1 MKKLDKNYL
10 SLQFRNHIRSKNGSE
25 FQSFFENIMEKSDPG
40 FDKVKPYGN
49 KGDSGNDG
57 YKSES
62 GVFYQV
68 YAPNVP
74 SINKAK
80 AAKKLRDD
88 FQKLKKGWS
97 QISTIKEYNFVFND
111 KYEGT
116 IQDIDQALSDLGKN
130 NRKIKFKKLL
140 AKDLEKIFFS
150 LNEDDIFDLGFHT
163 DQRQAVS
170 IAYSYLEGVITELD
184 KENILFAQKN
194 LQIIKESIASLNDEN
209 LSLEYEVL
217 ECRCLQKMERIDEAR
232 ETYKNIAKRFPD
244 DPRPLLYLAEIYLN
258 DKEPEKNAELL
269 KKAERI
275 NSDFWLLHLEKI
287 IRAMHL
293 DEAIDTH
300 NIDEKNFPEDP
311 KERASFYRVYA
322 IAFDKS
328 GDQVK
333 ADEFLERAAR
343 LTPDRY
349 VNYYDELA
357 FIHHRMLLAQ
367 DISQKLQLARDLLER
382 ADIAI
387 NKFLEY
393 GDIGARNKASL
404 NVLKLDALLALD
416 NIPEFEQLSTE
427 TYKLAATCY
436 FDKRIERILVGI
448 LQYVMLPDSELVQLL
463 DYLKNVKNKIS
474 NELLEVLI
482 LQFQLRNS
490 LFTEGET
497 FFEEISHQEYLQ
509 FINDLKK
516 GRQEQVLDFLRER
529 LPFAIALASTLKGYP
544 GLRRKIIENL
554 PEDKN
559 IQKNKLWLILNFDE
573 DDFDEAF
580 EILKQLD
587 LSSLSYVECRPMLQ
601 IVRQQKAWDFEI
613 TILEKLLEKE
623 KNEKALFDLKLQLL
637 VAYLSLEKFPDVIEL
652 GEKLLAENLNKK
664 MLDAHNL
671 EALLGN
677 TLIACR
683 ERGKVESEA
692 LNTAEKLLETYPLEN
707 PTLEF
712 KAGIE
717 AEVYLDNNKGEKA
730 LAAVIDGVKRKKRL
744 APQEYAKLY
753 FLFLRIGNQSNLNLV
768 SLDSVQEIT
777 FVKLRN
783 KDEWYFIGDE
793 NELDAIPISKMNNK
807 HEVFIGRRLEEI
819 IVFPNKYSADSDVST
834 IELIFTVEQYVLWQT
849 VENFHRL
856 ASQGNIPGVDMVQVP
871 PQGDTVDIQYL
882 VKFFED
888 INSRTEPLFEMY
900 CKSPVPLA
908 VLAVSESGLTS
919 AVGHIQSE
927 RKGFIH
933 FSDGTTN
940 EFNAQKTLAKR
951 VINEKL
957 PFYIDGT
964 SALFLSES
972 GMLPIIHAYIPTL
985 RIPQSVINLLA
996 DVAGKFRYMA
1006 GHTGYMGYQQGKL
1019 RISSIEK
1026 DKKDFIRS
1034 NFIAS
1039 IKLLE
1044 SKPKNVK
1051 VISSANKIDCLS
1063 EEKVPA
1069 ELCDACVLAQK
1080 ENVTVLTDDF
1090 LYLKFN
1096 STETGKKAPEYFSS
1110 LALVRVLYEEGKI
1123 SFKEYLEYFG
1133 YLSSYRFRFLALD
1146 SVDIEK
1152 AVFGEGK
1159 IKTVKPGNIKRL
1171 NFQLTLAEE
1180 YGVPFQTAFRVAG
1193 LFFIDVLKDNSI
1205 TEAVAEQIFIEIL
1218 ESFPT
1223 EMSKKDLGQI
1233 FIEACS
1239 RIIEKNKSKVI
1250 IQPENQLLQKK
1261 INRLQQA
1268 AEIFGWQSKLW
1279 IPN

>member
-10 SLQFRNHIRSKNGSE
+10 ALQFRNHILSRNGSA
-25 FQSFFENIMEKSDPG
+25 FQSFFESIMEKADPS
-40 FDKVKPYGN
+40 FEKVKPYGN

-57 YKSES
+57 YKNEA

-74 SINKAK
+74 SVNGAK

-88 FQKLKKGWS
+88 FQKLKKGWNP
-97 QISTIKEYNFVFND
+97 ISTIKEYNFVFND

-116 IQDIDQALSDLGKN
+116 IQDIEQSLSDLRKN
-130 NRKIKFKKLL
+130 NRKTMFKKLL
-140 AKDLEKIFFS
+140 ANDLEKIFFS
-150 LNEDDIFDLGFHT
+150 LDEDDIFDLGFHT
-163 DQRQAVS
+163 DQRQALS
-170 IAYSYLEGVITELD
+170 IAYSYLEGVKTELD
-184 KENILFAQKN
+184 KENALFAQKN
-194 LQIIKESIASLNDEN
+194 LRMIKESIESLDDEN
-209 LSLEYEVL
+209 LSLEYEIL
-217 ECRCLQKMERIDEAR
+217 ECRCLQKLERVDEAR
-232 ETYKNIAKRFPD
+232 EKYKDIAKRFPD
-244 DPRPLLYLAEIYLN
+244 DPRPLLFLAEIYLN
-258 DKEPEKNAELL
+258 DKEPEKNAEIL
-269 KKAERI
+269 KKAEKI
-275 NSDFWLLHLEKI
+275 NSDFWLLRLEKI
-287 IRAMHL
+287 IRALHL
-293 DEAIDTH
+293 DEAVDTQ
-300 NIDEKNFPEDP
+300 NIDEKTFPENP

-322 IAFDKS
+322 IAFDRA

-349 VNYYDELA
+349 GNYFDELA
-357 FIHHRMLLAQ
+357 FIHHRMLLAP
-367 DISQKLQLARDLLER
+367 DAVQKLQMARDLLEK
-382 ADIAI
+382 AEKATS
-387 NKFLEY
+387 KFLEY

-404 NVLKLDALLALD
+404 NVLKMDALLVED
-416 NIPEFEQLSTE
+416 NIPEFERLSTE
-427 TYKLAATCY
+427 TYKLAVSCY
-436 FDKRIERILVGI
+436 FDKRIEGILAGV
-448 LQYVMLPDSELVQLL
+448 LQYVMLPDDELYQFL
-463 DYLKNVKNKIS
+463 DYLMNVKNRIS

-482 LQFQLRNS
+482 LQFNLRNS
-490 LFTEGET
+490 LFTDGKN
-497 FFEEISHQEYLQ
+497 FFEEIDNQEY
-509 FINDLKK
+509 FRFVNDLEKDH
-516 GRQEQVLDFLRER
+516 QEQVLGFLQER
-529 LPFAIALASTLKGYP
+529 LPFSIALANTLKAFP
-544 GLRRKIIENL
+544 VLRRKIIENL
-554 PEDKN
+554 PQDKN

-573 DDFDEAF
+573 EDFDEAF

-601 IVRQQKAWDFEI
+601 VARQQKAWDFEI

-623 KNEKALFDLKLQLL
+623 KNERALFDLKLQLL
-637 VAYLSLEKFPDVIEL
+637 FAYLSLEKFPDVIEL
-652 GEKLLAENLNKK
+652 GEKLLAENLTKK
-664 MLDAHNL
+664 LLDSHNL
-671 EALLGN
+671 EALLSN

-692 LNTAEKLLETYPLEN
+692 LSTAEKLLQTYPLAN

-717 AEVYLDNNKGEKA
+717 AEIFLDNNKGEKA

-753 FLFLRIGNQSNLNLV
+753 FLFVRIGNQTGLNLE
-768 SLDSVQEIT
+768 SLDSVQET
-777 FVKLRN
+777 AFVKLRN

-793 NELDAIPISKMNNK
+793 NELDAIPVSKTNNK
-807 HEVFIGRRLEEI
+807 YEVFIGKRLEETT
-819 IVFPNKYSADSDVST
+819 VFQNKYSAESDVNT
-834 IELIFTVEQYVLWQT
+834 IELIFTVDQYVLWQT
-849 VENFHRL
+849 VENFHKL

-888 INSRTEPLFEMY
+888 IKARTEPLFELY

-908 VLAVSESGLTS
+908 VLAVSEGGLTS
-919 AVGHIQSE
+919 AVGQIQNE
-927 RKGFIH
+927 GKGFIH
-933 FSDGTTN
+933 FSDGTTK
-940 EFNAQKTLAKR
+940 EFNAQKGLAKR
-951 VINEKL
+951 VIDEKL

-972 GMLPIIHAYIPTL
+972 GMLPKIHAYIPTL
-985 RIPQSVINLLA
+985 RTPQSVINLLA

-1006 GHTGYMGYQQGKL
+1006 GHTGYMGYTQGKL
-1019 RISSIEK
+1019 RMSSIEK

-1034 NFIAS
+1034 NFVAS

-1044 SKPKNVK
+1044 SKPKSVK

-1080 ENVTVLTDDF
+1080 ENATVLTDDF

-1110 LALVRVLYEEGKI
+1110 LALVRVLYEEGKL
-1123 SFKEYLEYFG
+1123 SFNEYLEYFG
-1133 YLSSYRFRFLALD
+1133 YLSSYRFRFLTLD

-1152 AVFGEGK
+1152 AVFGEGRIK
-1159 IKTVKPGNIKRL
+1159 IVKSENIRRL
-1171 NFQLTLAEE
+1171 NFPLTLAEE
-1180 YGVPFQTAFRVAG
+1180 YSVPFQTAFRVVG
-1193 LFFIDVLKDNSI
+1193 LFFIDVLRDNTI
-1205 TEAVAEQIFIEIL
+1205 TEEVAEQIFIEIL

-1233 FIEACS
+1233 FLEVCS
-1239 RIIEKNKSKVI
+1239 RIIENNKSKVI
-1250 IQPENQLLQKK
+1250 IQPENQLLQNKL
-1261 INRLQQA
+1261 NRLQQA
-1268 AEIFGWQSKLW
+1268 AGIFGWQSKLW
-1279 IPN
+1279 TPK